1 MVKILDNSREATL
14 QDRVVDIIS
23 SLISQSR
30 FDGLEFSKV
39 ERDYP
44 IRGRR
49 PDIILFKKPND
60 VPFFII
66 ETKRIS
72 NSGIRS
78 SFQVL
83 NPAVVG
89 QVISYIVLYY
99 SSKNQLEIIPYF
111 ATADPKEIA
120 IFKTPDNILN
130 FVNISAIDKRD
141 YEHVIK
147 PEMYTKLINEFLLF
161 YRRLDLSEKFFYE
174 VLDTLAKDF
183 SGKFVEKIKPTLAII
198 NLLRSFVERI
208 SEKSETM
215 IHLKMENDTILKS
228 NLEEMRNNLGYI
240 PNSKGLARMMSYVL
254 MNKLIFYKV
263 LEGKFKLPRM
273 VFLDTSS
280 KTKFLEELER
290 YFKKAMEVTKDFEPI
305 FQTGL
310 YDMIDLPDETSVL
323 EVINE
328 FIQILETYSLDEIVD
343 MSGYIYEYLIDPE
356 ERHML
361 GQFYTPHH
369 ICELIVKWAIK
380 TPDDV
385 VLDPGCGSGCF
396 LSEAYKELVKLKIGN
411 RKIPPPESVHQKIL
425 DQLYGLDINPFP
437 AHLTAVN
444 IAMKDARSPS
454 TNLNII
460 VNDFFLLKPA
470 IKIFSSYTVKTVA
483 GEVKREILIPY
494 FDAVIGNPPYTRW
507 NEISENTKNLIKKNL
522 SSEIKKYGLLK
533 RSGGGLR
540 AAQNPGIYTFWI
552 IHAKEFLKESG
563 RLGMIISN
571 LWLQTDYGIR
581 FSNFLIDHYK
591 IKAII
596 DFSQRLFSI
605 PLISTLV
612 ILMEKCSDEKM
623 RMDNDVQFIYVGKET
638 SADELLKIIDEGK
651 GVKEGVYVKTVKQSN
666 LPRDKTWIQF
676 FALSYKESEKNY
688 AKELVIRA
696 SEIFHVSRGSVTW
709 FIKKLAG
716 SGADPFFYLTPSNAI
731 AHDLS
736 EYLGTYIYPALTSA
750 KHSEY
755 FTFTKDDWEQ
765 LRQKDKECYMFV
777 CHKPLHELPSIIKDY
792 INWGKTECRVSGK
805 RGGGVLCSE
814 ATACR
819 LRGKARGFYGWYDLG
834 EVVEAPIFAIYQAW
848 HKTRFMRSYFKVAMY
863 HGLISLIPKVKLSEE
878 QIKAFLAYLNSS
890 FMQYYIETHGR
901 RSGGGIIALEVNI
914 AKEMPILDVRK
925 LSGEHVKVLA
935 KKFDELEAEARKI
948 GGASEREQIQNLK
961 PKIYEIDMFVAKI
974 LGIPEVTVELVQK
987 QVDML
992 IERRILDSK
1001 KAKGQNIEGE
1011 SESWI
1016 RPPKKRK
1023 KGILS
1028 QATSESLD
1036 RFMDLR

>member
-1 MVKILDNSREATL
+1 MVKVLDNSREATL

-44 IRGRR
+44 IGGRR

-72 NSGIRS
+72 KSGNRS

-89 QVISYIVLYY
+89 QAISYIVLYA

-120 IFKTPDNILN
+120 IFKTPDSILN
-130 FVNISAIDKRD
+130 SVNINAIDKRD

-147 PEMYTKLINEFLLF
+147 PETYTKLINEFLLF
-161 YRRLDLSEKFFYE
+161 YRRLDLSEKFFYG

-183 SGKFVEKIKPTLAII
+183 SGRFVEKIKPTLAII

-215 IHLKMENDTILKS
+215 IHLKMENDAILKS
-228 NLEEMRNNLGYI
+228 KLKEMGNNLGYI
-240 PNSKGLARMMSYVL
+240 PTSKGLARMMSYVL

-343 MSGYIYEYLIDPE
+343 MSGYIYEDLIDPE

-361 GQFYTPHH
+361 GQFYTPHP

-385 VLDPGCGSGCF
+385 VLDPGCGSGGF

-411 RKIPPPESVHQKIL
+411 LKIPPPEGVHQKIL

-460 VNDFFLLKPA
+460 VNDFFLLKPT
-470 IKIFSSYTVKTVA
+470 IRIFSSYTVKTVA

-494 FDAVIGNPPYTRW
+494 FDTVIGNPPYTRW
-507 NEISENTKNLIKKNL
+507 NEISENTKNLIKQNL

-533 RSGGGLR
+533 RSKGGMR
-540 AAQNPGIYTFWI
+540 AAQNPGIYEFWI
-552 IHAKEFLKESG
+552 IHASKFLKEHG
-563 RLGMIISN
+563 RIGMIISN
-571 LWLQTDYGIR
+571 SWLQTDYGIA
-581 FSNFLIDHYK
+581 FSQFLLDNFK

-596 DFSQRLFSI
+596 DFSQRLFEI
-605 PLISTLV
+605 PMVATMILLLERCSNEEERNNNLV
-612 ILMEKCSDEKM
+612 K
-623 RMDNDVQFIYVGKET
+623 FIYINK
-638 SADELLKIIDEGK
+638 AIP
-651 GVKEGVYVKTVKQSN
+651 VKEILEMVENNMYIEGITFKKILQSK
-666 LPRDKTWIQF
+666 LPKDKKWIEVF
-676 FALSYKESEKNY
+676 SPDIFDMIFKNEKY
-688 AKELVIRA
+688 LKKA
-696 SEIFHVSRGSVTW
+696 SDLFKISKGSVKW
-709 FIKKLAG
+709 FIEKGAG
-716 SGADPFFYLTPSNAI
+716 TGADPFFYLTPDEVEQWNI
-731 AHDLS
+731 E
-736 EYLGTYIYPALTSA
+736 EYVYPALLTARDTMFFSFD
-750 KHSEY
+750 KP
-755 FTFTKDDWEQ
+755 DWE
-765 LRQKDKECYMFV
+765 KIKVNNGKCYMFI
-777 CHKPLHELPSIIKDY
+777 CHKPRNRLSHEGSKY
-792 INWGKTECRVSGK
+792 VKWGERECRNSK
-805 RGGGVLCSE
+805 SRGGGVICSQ

-819 LRGKARGFYGWYDLG
+819 QRNRTRGYYGWYDLG
-834 EVVEAPIFAIYQAW
+834 DVIPVPIFAIYQARY
-848 HKTRFMRSYFKVAMY
+848 KTRFVWCKFPVALY
-863 HGLISLIPKVKLSEE
+863 HSLISFIPKLEMNE
-878 QIKAFLAYLNSS
+878 IQIKAILAYLNSS
-890 FMQYYIETHGR
+890 FIQYYVELKGR
-901 RSGGGIIALEVNI
+901 YI
-914 AKEMPILDVRK
+914 AKGPIGFEVKVAREMPVLDVRK
-925 LSGEHVKVLA
+925 LSNQQLKTLA
-935 KKFDELEAEARKI
+935 DFFDKLEKETRRI

-992 IERRILDSK
+992 IERRILGSK
-1001 KAKGQNIEGE
+1001 KEKSQKIEDR
-1011 SESWI
+1011 SELQI
-1016 RPPKKRK
+1016 KPPKKRN
-1023 KGILS
+1023 KGSS
-1028 QATSESLD
+1028 QQTTSDSLD
-1036 RFMDLR
+1036 RFIDLT